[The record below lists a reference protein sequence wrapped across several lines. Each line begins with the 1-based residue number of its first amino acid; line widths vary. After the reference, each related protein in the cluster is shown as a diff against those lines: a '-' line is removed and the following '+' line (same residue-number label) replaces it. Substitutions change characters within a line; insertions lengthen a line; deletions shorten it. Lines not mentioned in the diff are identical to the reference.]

1 MDDDFYEYVESNEK
15 HEESDGVDIR
25 DNGRY
30 EEIISNDFIGK
41 RNIVGPDA
49 KTELESINV
58 ECNDTKGRL
67 QGG

>member
-1 MDDDFYEYVESNEK
+1 MDDDLYEYVESNEK
-15 HEESDGVDIR
+15 YEESDAVDIR

-41 RNIVGPDA
+41 INSVGPDA

>member
-1 MDDDFYEYVESNEK
+1 MDDDFCEYVESNEK
-15 HEESDGVDIR
+15 YEESDAVDIR